1 MTLSTNCGHLPEEEE
16 IEEGEAKGLDTAYM
30 YNHNQIYHCMDM
42 KICFQINTYVATY
55 YDVHMYVYVN
65 TTCNLFHYHIT
76 VYLKITYG
84 CYHYKTINKLIH
96 DVNKSHKCNT
106 VGHYFKKQNPP

>member
-16 IEEGEAKGLDTAYM
+16 IEEGEAKGLDTAYIQ
-30 YNHNQIYHCMDM
+30 YAINNQIYHCMDM
-42 KICFQINTYVATY
+42 KICFQINTFKC
-55 YDVHMYVYVN
+55 VHHVN
-65 TTCNLFHYHIT
+65 TNLFHYHIT